1 MAGMQSLAPLM
12 GFMKGKGQ
20 MIAFALGLLVLRLV
34 FGLTLAFGHGL
45 GKLTQFEEMS
55 GRFMDFM
62 GLGSSTSLALCIF
75 AEFFCAL
82 ALALG
87 LFTRLAVIP
96 LIVNMSVAFFIAHGG
111 DPFQKKEMALLFL
124 GAFVAIFLAGPGR
137 FSLDGLIWGRNNSSR
152 KA

>member
-20 MIAFALGLLVLRLV
+20 IIAFALGLLVLRLV
-34 FGLTLAFGHGL
+34 FGLSMALGHGL
-45 GKLTQFEEMS
+45 SKLTGFEEMS
-55 GRFMDFM
+55 GKFMDFM
-62 GLGSSTSLALCIF
+62 GLGVSTSLALCIF

-96 LIVNMSVAFFIAHGG
+96 LIINMSVAFFIAHGS
-111 DPFQKKEMALLFL
+111 DPFQKKEMALLYLAVF
-124 GAFVAIFLAGPGR
+124 AAIFIAGPGR
-137 FSLDGLIWGRNNSSR
+137 FSLDGLIWGRNGSSR